1 MNKPRII
8 FMGTP
13 QFSCGILETL
23 VEMGENVVAVVTQPD
38 KKVGR
43 KQEIQETPI
52 KIKAK
57 EFGIPVL
64 QPIKIKESIEEVL
77 AFKPDLIVTA
87 AYGQLIP
94 DAILNSPKYRCINV
108 HASLLPK
115 YRGGAPIHMA
125 VINGEKE
132 TGITIMYMEK
142 KMDSGD
148 ILTQKVLPIAIKDT
162 TSDLFDKLEQV
173 GKELLKETLPKL
185 INGELTPIP
194 QNEDDVT
201 FAWNISKEQEFVSFN
216 RPIMEVYN
224 HIRGLISWPV
234 GYGIIEG
241 KKIKLHKVH
250 YVEEKHH
257 NKPGECIG
265 LIDDAFVIA
274 CEGGFIYV
282 DELQLE
288 GKTKTLA
295 KDFYHGNGKNYVGK
309 CFE

>member
-148 ILTQKVLPIAIKDT
+148 ILTQKVLPIDIKDT

-216 RPIMEVYN
+216 RPVMEVYN

>member
-1 MNKPRII
+1 MDKPRII

-57 EFGIPVL
+57 EYGIPVL
-64 QPIKIKESIEEVL
+64 QPIKIKESIEDVL

-94 DAILNSPKYRCINV
+94 DAILEAPKYRCINV

-125 VINGEKE
+125 IINGEKE

-148 ILTQKVLPIAIKDT
+148 ILTQRALPIEIEDT
-162 TSDLFDKLEQV
+162 TSDLFEKLELV

-185 INGELTPIP
+185 LNGEITPIS

-201 FAWNISKEQEFVSFN
+201 FAWNISKEQEFISFK
-216 RPIMEVYN
+216 RPV
-224 HIRGLISWPV
+224 
-234 GYGIIEG
+234 
-241 KKIKLHKVH
+241 
-250 YVEEKHH
+250 
-257 NKPGECIG
+257 
-265 LIDDAFVIA
+265 
-274 CEGGFIYV
+274 
-282 DELQLE
+282 
-288 GKTKTLA
+288 
-295 KDFYHGNGKNYVGK
+295 
-309 CFE
+309 

>member
-148 ILTQKVLPIAIKDT
+148 ILTQKVLPIDIKDT

-173 GKELLKETLPKL
+173 GKDLLKETLPKL

-216 RPIMEVYN
+216 RPVMEVYN

>member
-148 ILTQKVLPIAIKDT
+148 ILTQKVLPIDIKDT

-309 CFE
+309 FFE

>member
-1 MNKPRII
+1 MDKPRII

-57 EFGIPVL
+57 EYGIPVL
-64 QPIKIKESIEEVL
+64 QPIKIKESIEDVL

-94 DAILNSPKYRCINV
+94 DAILEAPKYRCINV

-125 VINGEKE
+125 IINGEKE

-148 ILTQKVLPIAIKDT
+148 ILTQRVLPIEIEDT
-162 TSDLFDKLEQV
+162 TSDLFEKLEQV

-185 INGELTPIP
+185 LNGEITPIS

-201 FAWNISKEQEFVSFN
+201 FAWNISKEQEFISFK
-216 RPIMEVYN
+216 RPVLEVYN

-234 GYGIIEG
+234 GYGVIEG

-250 YVEEKHH
+250 FVEEEHQVKS
-257 NKPGECIG
+257 GQCMG
-265 LIDDAFVIA
+265 LIDDDFVIA

-295 KDFYHGNGKNYVGK
+295 KDFYHGSGKNYVGK
-309 CFE
+309 FFE